1 MKTKKELRF
10 ILLMSCLVLCLST
23 ACSTRVDA
31 VGSVEPVDSYAT
43 IHGKLDRPVRGT
55 WVWDTTQIRNN
66 AQDILSFAKDNN
78 INTIYLQMNR
88 DIKIPEYKNF
98 IRLARAQNIAV
109 DIMDGRSAWGLTES
123 REQIAS
129 FMDWIETYQSQAL
142 ANEKFAGIHLDIE
155 PHVHP
160 QWKINQASVIT
171 QWQGNVNYIVD
182 RAARMKMPVG
192 ADLPFWL
199 DNYKIPGSTMAVSS
213 WMIRKFDSI
222 TIMAYRDTAAAIY
235 NVAKDE
241 LIDAAS
247 VGKKISIAVE
257 TKQSKEGDFI
267 TFYEEGDAYME
278 EQLKLVEKM
287 ASAHTSFNGFSV
299 HEYSS
304 WKTLRK

>member
-1 MKTKKELRF
+1 MKTKKEFRF

-66 AQDILSFAKDNN
+66 AQDILSFAKANN

-98 IRLARAQNIAV
+98 IRLARTQNIAV

-129 FMDWIETYQSQAL
+129 FMDWIEAYQAQAL

-171 QWQGNVNYIVD
+171 QWQGNVNYIID
-182 RAARMKMPVG
+182 RAARMKMPVA

-278 EQLKLVEKM
+278 EQLKLVEKL

>member
-66 AQDILSFAKDNN
+66 AQDILSFAKANN

-129 FMDWIETYQSQAL
+129 FMDWIEAYQAQAL

-171 QWQGNVNYIVD
+171 QWQGNVNYIID
-182 RAARMKMPVG
+182 RAARMKMPVA

>member
-1 MKTKKELRF
+1 MKTKKEFRF

-66 AQDILSFAKDNN
+66 AQDILSFAKANN

-129 FMDWIETYQSQAL
+129 FMDWIEAYQAQAL

-171 QWQGNVNYIVD
+171 QWQGNVNYIID
-182 RAARMKMPVG
+182 RAARMKMPVA

-287 ASAHTSFNGFSV
+287 ASTHASFNGFSV